1 MQYLIFDTETN
12 GLPKNWSA
20 PITDVDNW
28 PRLVQLAWIL
38 CDDQGNEINKQC
50 RIVKPDGFEIPE
62 AVTLVHGITTE
73 IALEKGLPLSDVLTE
88 FCADLRKET
97 DLTLVAHNVSFDRR
111 VLGAE
116 LLRSEM
122 HNNFNVFF
130 DGTPKICTMKS
141 SQNFC
146 NLPKKKWPKLE
157 ELHQILFNEPFADAH
172 HADTDTACCA
182 KCFFELQRR
191 KIIA

>member
-12 GLPKNWSA
+12 GLPKSWSA

-38 CDDQGNEINKQC
+38 CNNQGKEINKQC
-50 RIVKPDGFEIPE
+50 RIVKPDGFVIPE
-62 AVTLVHGITTE
+62 EVSKVHGITTE
-73 IALEKGLPLSDVLTE
+73 KAMECGLPLADVLVE
-88 FCADLRKET
+88 FCADLRREVE
-97 DLTLVAHNVSFDRR
+97 LVLVAHNMSFDKR

-116 LLRSEM
+116 LLRNDM
-122 HNNFNVFF
+122 HSDFNLFF
-130 DGTPKICTMKS
+130 DGTHQICTMKS
-141 SQNFC
+141 STAFC
-146 NLPKKKWPKLE
+146 KLPKNKWPKLE
-157 ELHQILFNEPFADAH
+157 ELHLKLFNEPFTDAH